1 VRRSPL
7 FPIFLIVL
15 VDVFGLT
22 LVIPLLAFYAEHFG
36 ATPMM
41 ATALVSTY
49 AACQLFAAPYL
60 GDASDRIGRKPV
72 LLVSQ
77 LGTFI
82 GFLVLARAET
92 LWVVFLARAIDGATA
107 GNLTIAQAYISDNTT
122 KEQRT
127 TAFALIGIAFG
138 VGFFLG
144 PAVSGWLSTYSLSAP
159 IYLAAALSLT
169 SIACTTFLLPKEEG
183 KRAPDVV
190 ATDAPPP
197 AVQEGAPYRANENPG
212 PGGRRISPLRLSTL
226 RAYFARPVL
235 GGLFLQFLFFH
246 VAFATFTSGFALFS
260 ERRFTWHGHPFTA
273 REVGMV
279 FAYVGF
285 LGILIQGG
293 LIRKLV
299 PRFGEPAL
307 VAVGFAS
314 MSIGYVMLGNV
325 GAISGLLLVSTIS
338 SFGNAILRPALSAL
352 VTHAA
357 GRGEQGVVL
366 GITQSLGSMAQIA
379 APLLGG
385 FLIGNGWLSW
395 WARVAALAAAMG
407 LVAGLWGSQRMPK
420 HAGSPAMEV

>member
-1 VRRSPL
+1 VVRRRAFEPCKDARRVRRSPL

-36 ATPMM
+36 ATPLM

-60 GDASDRIGRKPV
+60 GDASDRVGRKPI
-72 LLVSQ
+72 LLLSQ
-77 LGTFI
+77 AGTCI
-82 GFLVLARAET
+82 GFLVMARANA

-122 KEQRT
+122 KQQRT

-144 PAVSGWLSTYSLSAP
+144 PAVSGLLSTYSLSAP

-169 SIACTTFLLPKEEG
+169 SIACTTFLLPKEAG
-183 KRAPDVV
+183 KRTAEPGD
-190 ATDAPPP
+190 
-197 AVQEGAPYRANENPG
+197 PG
-212 PGGRRISPLRLSTL
+212 PGGRRISPLSFATY
-226 RAYFARPVL
+226 RAYLARPVL
-235 GGLFLQFLFFH
+235 GGLFLQFLFFSL
-246 VAFATFTSGFALFS
+246 AFATFTSGFALFA

-299 PRFGEPAL
+299 PKFGEPIL

-314 MSIGYVMLGNV
+314 MSIGYAALGNV
-325 GAISGLLLVSTIS
+325 GAISGLVLVSTVS
-338 SFGNAILRPALSAL
+338 SFGNAILRPALSGL

-357 GRGEQGVVL
+357 GPGEQGLVL
-366 GITQSLGSMAQIA
+366 GITQSLNSTAQIA

-385 FLIGNGWLSW
+385 FLIGNNWLSW
-395 WARVAALAAAMG
+395 WARVAALAAAGG

-420 HAGSPAMEV
+420 HAGSPAPEV